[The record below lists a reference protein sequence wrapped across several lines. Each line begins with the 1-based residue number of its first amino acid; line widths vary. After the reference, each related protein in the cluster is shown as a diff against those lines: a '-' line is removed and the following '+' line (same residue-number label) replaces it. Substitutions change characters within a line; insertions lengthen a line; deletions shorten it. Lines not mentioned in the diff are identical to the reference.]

1 MDQTHHGY
9 DPRVHRGHRDH
20 HVRPFSL
27 HDYRDRGRHGH
38 LFSYGRDHHDHL
50 LYDHPLFLHDHR
62 GRGHHDRLF
71 SYGHDHRDLRD
82 HQKYFSL

>member
-1 MDQTHHGY
+1 MDQTHRGY
-9 DPRVHRGHRDH
+9 DPRVHRDH
-20 HVRPFSL
+20 HVSPFSL

-38 LFSYGRDHHDHL
+38 LFSYGRAPHGRP
-50 LYDHPLFLHDHR
+50 LYDHLMCMHH